1 MSRERSRAD
10 GLVFPL
16 FLNGF
21 TSKERGIEK
30 NGCLWESVLSRECPG
45 RLLSLWD
52 SSLLGPGSRD
62 GLRHPENAQRKQ
74 PQSVQKGLTR
84 RRGSQAAVQELKS
97 LPQLTI

>member
-1 MSRERSRAD
+1 M
-10 GLVFPL
+10 
-16 FLNGF
+16 
-21 TSKERGIEK
+21 
-30 NGCLWESVLSRECPG
+30 LSRKSPG

-74 PQSVQKGLTR
+74 PQSAQKGLTR
-84 RRGSQAAVQELKS
+84 RRESQAVVQELKS

>member
-10 GLVFPL
+10 RSVFLL
-16 FLNGF
+16 FLNEF
-21 TSKERGIEK
+21 ASKERGNEK
-30 NGCLWESVLSRECPG
+30 SGCLWESVLSRECPG
-45 RLLSLWD
+45 RFLSLWD

-84 RRGSQAAVQELKS
+84 RRESEAAVQEPKS

>member
-1 MSRERSRAD
+1 M
-10 GLVFPL
+10 
-16 FLNGF
+16 
-21 TSKERGIEK
+21 
-30 NGCLWESVLSRECPG
+30 NGCLWESVLSGECPG

-62 GLRHPENAQRKQ
+62 GLRHLENGQRTQ

-84 RRGSQAAVQELKS
+84 RRASQAAVQELKS

>member
-10 GLVFPL
+10 ESVFPL

-21 TSKERGIEK
+21 ASKERGIEK
-30 NGCLWESVLSRECPG
+30 NGCLWESVLSRECLG
-45 RLLSLWD
+45 RLLSFWD

-74 PQSVQKGLTR
+74 PQSAQKGLTR